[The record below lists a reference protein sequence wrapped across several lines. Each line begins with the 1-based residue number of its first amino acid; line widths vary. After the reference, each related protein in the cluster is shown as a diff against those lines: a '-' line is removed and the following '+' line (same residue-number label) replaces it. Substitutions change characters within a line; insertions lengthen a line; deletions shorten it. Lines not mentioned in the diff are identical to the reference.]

1 VFDPLSPGARD
12 FARRAALVY
21 ASDVHRPGDVVGVF
35 TIGRTLSSM
44 GPFTTDVAQIREGVE
59 RATIE
64 GLTAPPASEA
74 RSEVRRRIQEVNG
87 TEDYLRTATQGPP
100 SSSRNLGILSSQ
112 IAGALRAIQ
121 IERASEGLERDQQGY
136 ATTAALMALARGLGT
151 VRGRKTLVL
160 FSEGLVIPSSVYSS
174 FRAVIDAANRAN
186 VSFYTVDAAGL
197 RAQSPLHEVRQEL
210 TRSVERRE
218 RELTGG
224 ASDVHPLRQLERNED
239 MLRLTP
245 ASTLGPLA
253 RETGGVFVSDANDV
267 KEWLLGM
274 AEDMRFHYILSYT
287 PRNSTY
293 DGRFRKVSVEVR
305 RRGVE
310 VRTRHG
316 YFATPPPAPR
326 ALPDTTAKALAAL
339 EVTPPPDDFPLYAS
353 ALSFPADEPEGLVP
367 VFLEVP
373 CDQLEFAPGED
384 GELRGDVALV
394 ARIRDEEGRTFARV
408 GQRFRP
414 HAPSPMQPGS
424 EAGGLLFHPLVRL
437 PAGRFL
443 LEAAAHDAVAE
454 KTSVR
459 VRAFLVSGREA
470 GAVRLSSLVV
480 AKGIRKLDSPPVAE
494 ADPLVFGESLLQ
506 PNLGETVRKSETP
519 SLAFFF
525 VAQGRDRAPEEA
537 TVEVWG
543 DGARVCQRALKLEPP
558 DAQGNV
564 RQAGSVSLG
573 PLSPGLYTLKVV
585 VASGDGSA
593 RTETSFSLAE

>member
-1 VFDPLSPGARD
+1 
-12 FARRAALVY
+12 
-21 ASDVHRPGDVVGVF
+21 
-35 TIGRTLSSM
+35 
-44 GPFTTDVAQIREGVE
+44 
-59 RATIE
+59 
-64 GLTAPPASEA
+64 
-74 RSEVRRRIQEVNG
+74 
-87 TEDYLRTATQGPP
+87 
-100 SSSRNLGILSSQ
+100 
-112 IAGALRAIQ
+112 
-121 IERASEGLERDQQGY
+121 
-136 ATTAALMALARGLGT
+136 MALARGLSG

-160 FSEGLVIPSSVYSS
+160 FSEGLAIPSSVYAS
-174 FRAVIDAANRAN
+174 FRSVIDAANRAN

-197 RAQSPLHEVRQEL
+197 RALSPLHEVRQEL

-267 KEWLLGM
+267 KAWLLEM
-274 AEDMRFHYILSYT
+274 AEDMRFHYVLSYT
-287 PRNSTY
+287 PRNATY
-293 DGRFRKVSVEVR
+293 DGRFREVSVDVQ
-305 RRGVE
+305 RRGVV

-326 ALPDTTAKALAAL
+326 VLPDPTARALAAL
-339 EVTPPPDDFPLYAS
+339 EVTPQPNDFPLHAS

-384 GELRGDVALV
+384 GELRGDITLV
-394 ARIRDEEGRTFARV
+394 ARIRDEDGRTLARL

-414 HAPSPMQPGS
+414 RPPSPMQPGIQ
-424 EAGGLLFHPLVRL
+424 AGGLLYHRLVRL

-459 VRAFLVSGREA
+459 VRPFQVSGKDA
-470 GAVRLSSLVV
+470 AAVRLSSLVI
-480 AKGIRKLDSPPVAE
+480 AKGIRKLDSPPGAE

-519 SLAFFF
+519 SLSFFF
-525 VAQGRDRAPEEA
+525 VAQGRGRLPAEA

-543 DGARVCQRALKLEPP
+543 DGARVCRRALTLEPP

-573 PLSPGLYTLKVV
+573 PLGPGLYTLKVV
-585 VASGDGSA
+585 VASGDRFA